1 MRLVILISPIV
12 IGHSRMPAGRIV
24 GYLATCDDAWDY
36 DDPYYDPCIAVGRIE
51 AGAIGE
57 VIRRSKDVGEFFEY
71 IVFKMNNECIGLY
84 YPEDNVLEVRVDAV
98 DYIGDWEFREVFT
111 WWEPRDRCI

>member
-1 MRLVILISPIV
+1 MTQTAVLYNPVIKTHRV
-12 IGHSRMPAGRIV
+12 V
-24 GYLATCDDAWDY
+24 GYLVSCDDYGNY
-36 DDPYYDPCIAVGRIE
+36 DDPYYDPCIAVGKIE
-51 AGAIGE
+51 AGSIGE

-71 IVFKMNNECIGLY
+71 IVFKLNNECIGLY